1 MASAAF
7 TRVVDENCIRV
18 ALRNHSRMISRA
30 IIDWLQTW
38 YTTRTIDRTAYVA
51 VDVPSFML
59 ARENGHIEPAFL
71 SLAFI
76 PAQFKVYPT
85 GYPTG
90 HSLAQPSMS
99 TITCDISIHIVP
111 HSSLVKAMDTTTVI
125 NMAFQ
130 LHFSADMGK
139 ISIITAEEIQA
150 ALMNINP
157 DADIFSDELQD
168 AAFKSIMEWINSK
181 LIHPDDSDINLANDD
196 ETIYT
201 KDAIDQI
208 LNDTDPTQRD
218 TSTSN
223 DLDWLKSLK

>member
-7 TRVVDENCIRV
+7 TRVVDENCIRI

-38 YTTRTIDRTAYVA
+38 YTTHTIDRTAYVA

-71 SLAFI
+71 SLAFV
-76 PAQFKVYPT
+76 PAQFKVYPD
-85 GYPTG
+85 GYSPV
-90 HSLAQPSMS
+90 QPSMS
-99 TITCDISIHIVP
+99 TITCDVSIRIIP
-111 HSSLVKAMDTTTVI
+111 HSSLVKAMDTATVI

-181 LIHPDDSDINLANDD
+181 LIHPDDSGIAPANDD

-201 KDAIDQI
+201 TGAVDQTLDDAGS
-208 LNDTDPTQRD
+208 TQRD
-218 TSTSN
+218 TDASN
-223 DLDWLKSLK
+223 DLEWLKSLK

>member
-1 MASAAF
+1 MAPAAF
-7 TRVVDENCIRV
+7 TRVVDENCIRI

-76 PAQFKVYPT
+76 PAQFKVYAN
-85 GYPTG
+85 GYSPV
-90 HSLAQPSMS
+90 QPSMS
-99 TITCDISIHIVP
+99 TITCDISIRIVP
-111 HSSLVKAMDTTTVI
+111 HSSLVKAMDTATVI

-157 DADIFSDELQD
+157 DAEIFGDELQD

-181 LIHPDDSDINLANDD
+181 LIHPDDSDIDLANDD

-201 KDAIDQI
+201 KGAVDQM
-208 LNDTDPTQRD
+208 LDDTDPTQRD
-218 TSTSN
+218 TGASN
-223 DLDWLKSLK
+223 DLEWLKSLK

>member
-1 MASAAF
+1 MASAPF
-7 TRVVDENCIRV
+7 TRVVDENCIRI

-59 ARENGHIEPAFL
+59 VREDGHIEPAFL

-76 PAQFKVYPT
+76 PARFKVYAN
-85 GYPTG
+85 GYSPV
-90 HSLAQPSMS
+90 QPSMS
-99 TITCDISIHIVP
+99 TITCDISIRIVP
-111 HSSLVKAMDTTTVI
+111 HSSLVKAMDTATVI

-130 LHFSADMGK
+130 LHFSANMGK

-181 LIHPDDSDINLANDD
+181 LIHPDDSEIDLANDD

-201 KDAIDQI
+201 KDAVDQI
-208 LNDTDPTQRD
+208 LDDADSTQQDTGA
-218 TSTSN
+218 TS

>member
-1 MASAAF
+1 MAPAAF
-7 TRVVDENCIRV
+7 TRVVDENCIRI

-30 IIDWLQTW
+30 IIEWLQKW
-38 YTTRTIDRTAYVA
+38 YIDRTIDRTVLYVA

-59 ARENGHIEPAFL
+59 VREDGHIEQSFL

-76 PAQFKVYPT
+76 PMQFKVYPN
-85 GYPTG
+85 GYSPA
-90 HSLAQPSMS
+90 SPSMS
-99 TITCDISIHIVP
+99 TITCDVTIGIVP
-111 HSSLVKAMDTTTVI
+111 NSPLVKVMNTTTVI

-150 ALMNINP
+150 AIMNINP
-157 DADIFSDELQD
+157 DADIFGDELQD

-181 LIHPDDSDINLANDD
+181 LIHPDDSDIDIANDD

-201 KDAIDQI
+201 TDAVDQI
-208 LNDTDPTQRD
+208 LDGTGFTQQDTGA
-218 TSTSN
+218 TS
-223 DLDWLKSLK
+223 DLEWLKSLK

>member
-1 MASAAF
+1 MAPAAF

-71 SLAFI
+71 SLAFA
-76 PAQFKVYPT
+76 PVHFKVYPG
-85 GYPTG
+85 GYSPV
-90 HSLAQPSMS
+90 QPSRS

-111 HSSLVKAMDTTTVI
+111 HSSLVKAMDTATVI

-130 LHFSADMGK
+130 LHFSADIGK
-139 ISIITAEEIQA
+139 ISIITAEDIQA

-181 LIHPDDSDINLANDD
+181 LIHPDDSGIGPANDD

-201 KDAIDQI
+201 TNVVDQM
-208 LNDTDPTQRD
+208 LDDTDPTKRD
-218 TSTSN
+218 TGATS
-223 DLDWLKSLK
+223 DLEWLKSLK

>member
-1 MASAAF
+1 MASAPF
-7 TRVVDENCIRV
+7 TRVVDENCIRI

-38 YTTRTIDRTAYVA
+38 YITHTIDRTAYVT

-71 SLAFI
+71 SLAFV
-76 PAQFKVYPT
+76 PVQFKVYPD
-85 GYPTG
+85 GYSPV
-90 HSLAQPSMS
+90 QPSMS
-99 TITCDISIHIVP
+99 TITCDISIHIIP
-111 HSSLVKAMDTTTVI
+111 HSSLVKAMDTATVI

-130 LHFSADMGK
+130 LHFSTNMGQ
-139 ISIITAEEIQA
+139 ISVITAEEIQA

-157 DADIFSDELQD
+157 DADIFSDDLQD

-181 LIHPDDSDINLANDD
+181 LIHPDDSDIDLANDD

-201 KDAIDQI
+201 TDAVDQI
-208 LNDTDPTQRD
+208 LDGAGSTQQDTGT
-218 TSTSN
+218 TS